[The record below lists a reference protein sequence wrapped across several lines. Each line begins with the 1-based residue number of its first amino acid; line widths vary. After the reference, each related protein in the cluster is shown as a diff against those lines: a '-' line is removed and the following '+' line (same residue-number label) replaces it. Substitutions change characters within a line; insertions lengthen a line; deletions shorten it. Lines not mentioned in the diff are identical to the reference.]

1 MESTNTPVSAT
12 QDHLDIYDIKEN
24 LVILKNA
31 GATAVIEASA
41 INFDLLSQREQD
53 AAIFAYSG
61 LLNSLNFPIQVV
73 IKSRRMNI
81 SDYIK
86 KIENAQKK
94 VQEELLKQA
103 TANYK
108 QYVESLVQ
116 NFEILDKK
124 FYIAVSYN
132 ENIVIPGNSPFNWIK
147 DLMGISHK
155 PQAKVNVAN
164 VIEKAK
170 PQLVPKTEHLIKE
183 FTRINI
189 EARQLNTDELIKLL
203 YEEYNPDANLPN
215 NANVN
220 IKDYTAPMVEVLQ

>member
-116 NFEILDKK
+116 NFEIFHSTGLK
-124 FYIAVSYN
+124 I
-132 ENIVIPGNSPFNWIK
+132 
-147 DLMGISHK
+147 
-155 PQAKVNVAN
+155 
-164 VIEKAK
+164 
-170 PQLVPKTEHLIKE
+170 
-183 FTRINI
+183 
-189 EARQLNTDELIKLL
+189 
-203 YEEYNPDANLPN
+203 
-215 NANVN
+215 
-220 IKDYTAPMVEVLQ
+220 